1 MNGAMDF
8 DKLHFHIFTSL
19 NMYNLPLH
27 LNLETLLA
35 LLSFRYLKLTNSPEV
50 LRQSIY
56 EFLHL
61 IINKKFWNTFD
72 RSHQWNYYSYTFRMI
87 LSAQGSDS
95 DSLGWLPFCM
105 TYILML
111 YNSYIQQNHAFCL
124 SRIPYTTAR
133 VEFDYRKNPSRVS
146 FV

>member
-27 LNLETLLA
+27 RNLETLLA

-50 LRQSIY
+50 IRQSIY

-61 IINKKFWNTFD
+61 IINIKFWNTFD
-72 RSHQWNYYSYTFRMI
+72 RSHQ
-87 LSAQGSDS
+87 
-95 DSLGWLPFCM
+95 
-105 TYILML
+105 
-111 YNSYIQQNHAFCL
+111 
-124 SRIPYTTAR
+124 
-133 VEFDYRKNPSRVS
+133 
-146 FV
+146 